1 VPARPPAAGPGAP
14 PPPTKKRRKR
24 WLLFALGIPAVLMA
38 LLAGISVYV
47 FALHPGLTMQNMPGD
62 LAGFASPWWSATR
75 ACTDL
80 SPTDGR
86 LAHSSGDATIDGVA
100 KKASDVWKCTI
111 TPGTRD
117 TTTAAY
123 VIFLRGGPDNAS
135 DLLQE
140 HWAMQRTAFVSTI
153 ANSWITQPNDPR
165 NGTVVRLFWNKIDG
179 GDLQGLVVSGPHG
192 DNDKIY
198 QLWRQHGQIES

>member
-1 VPARPPAAGPGAP
+1 
-14 PPPTKKRRKR
+14 
-24 WLLFALGIPAVLMA
+24 
-38 LLAGISVYV
+38 
-47 FALHPGLTMQNMPGD
+47 
-62 LAGFASPWWSATR
+62 
-75 ACTDL
+75 
-80 SPTDGR
+80 
-86 LAHSSGDATIDGVA
+86 
-100 KKASDVWKCTI
+100 VWKCTI

-123 VIFLRGGPDNAS
+123 VVFLRGGPDNAS

-153 ANSWITQPNDPR
+153 ASSWITQPNKPR